1 MPLQDAIDLHEIFTM
16 KAIVLN
22 YRCISHHSLTICL
35 LQVRRAI
42 GLFTLLMLAFGTV
55 YAEDKLNKELSNPA
69 LVHSFYQK
77 RAGMAFWFTNDKEAL
92 NLRRQ
97 LISLLDHCEEKGLDK
112 YSYAYEPLKSY
123 LLEDAFPADKKM
135 LYDYLYTDVA
145 ISYLKDIQTGYGIEK
160 MMRYDEFSSDAKS
173 KDNLLLLELLGAVN
187 NKQSLEQVVKSLE
200 PATEEYLQLSKTLIQ
215 ELPTSSTENCSRLKT
230 ALNCYRWLHHFQ
242 FEKYIV
248 INIASATLRY
258 MEKDSVVLEMKIVA
272 GKPNTPTPRFAARC
286 NEIILYPYWN
296 VPHSIAVKEI
306 LPAVKASVGVLE
318 LLNMQVVDKKGKV
331 VNPNTVQWSA
341 YNARHLPYRFRQS
354 TGCDNAL
361 GIIKFNL
368 TSPYSVYLHDTN
380 LKSAFAA
387 SKRYFSHGC
396 IRLEQPEKLA
406 NYLLTEQLD
415 SKFLAA
421 CLKNQRPVHLPLQ
434 QAVPVFV
441 VYVTAAVDSGR
452 AVFYDDIYR
461 LR

>member
-1 MPLQDAIDLHEIFTM
+1 MM
-16 KAIVLN
+16 KSIELK
-22 YRCISHHSLTICL
+22 YRCIRHHSTTAIFL

-42 GLFTLLMLAFGTV
+42 GLLALMMLAFGTG
-55 YAEDKLNKELSNPA
+55 YADSNLKKELSNAA

-77 RAGMAFWFTNDKEAL
+77 RAGMAIWFTNDAEAL

-112 YSYAYEPLKSY
+112 YNYAYEPLKLY
-123 LLEDAFPADKKM
+123 LQEDAFPANKKM

-160 MMRYDEFSSDAKS
+160 MMSYDEFSSGTKS
-173 KDNLLLLELLGAVN
+173 KDNLLLLELLGTVK
-187 NKQSLEQVVKSLE
+187 NKQSLEQVVKRLE
-200 PATEEYLQLSKTLIQ
+200 PATEEYLQLSRALVQ
-215 ELPTSSTENCSRLKT
+215 ELSTGSTENCSRLKT
-230 ALNCYRWLHHFQ
+230 ALNYCRWIHHFQ

-258 MEKDSVVLEMKIVA
+258 IEKDSVLLEMKIVA
-272 GKPNTPTPRFAARC
+272 GKPNTPTPRFAAHC
-286 NEIILYPYWN
+286 NEVILYPYWN

-306 LPAVKASVGVLE
+306 LPSVKVAVGVLE
-318 LLNMQVVDKKGKV
+318 LLNMQVVDKKGAV
-331 VNPNTVQWSA
+331 INPNTVQWSA
-341 YNARHLPYRFRQS
+341 YNAKNFPYHFRQS

-368 TSPYSVYLHDTN
+368 TSPYSVYMHDTN
-380 LKSAFAA
+380 MKSAFAA

-396 IRLEQPEKLA
+396 IRLEKPVELA
-406 NYLLTEQLD
+406 NYLLTEPLD

-421 CLKNQRPVHLPLQ
+421 CLKNQRPLHVPLQ
-434 QAVPVFV
+434 QEVPVLV
-441 VYVTAAVDSGR
+441 IYATAAVDSGQ
-452 AVFYDDIYR
+452 AVFYDNIYQ